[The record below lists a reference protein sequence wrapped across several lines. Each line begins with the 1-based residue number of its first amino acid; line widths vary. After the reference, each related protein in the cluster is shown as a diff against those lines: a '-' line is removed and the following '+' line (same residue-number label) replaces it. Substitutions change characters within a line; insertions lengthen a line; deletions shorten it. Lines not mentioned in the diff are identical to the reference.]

1 MKKRNGNVV
10 IPFLFFYLCSNAKDI
25 IMKKQADYIKRIEIK
40 GLWGRKNI
48 SWELKPDVNI
58 LSGVNGG
65 GKSTILNKSV
75 NMLDMLEGGSLS
87 NDRTLGVRFVFSPED
102 ASYIHYDVIRSFD
115 RPLIHGDLME
125 KMADKNVK
133 SELDWQL
140 YQLQRRYLDYQ
151 VNVGNRI
158 IECLTSGNPEKA
170 ASISYPKTKFQDLVD
185 ELFSETGKTIIRKS
199 NEILFEQDGDT
210 LYPYQLSSGEKQM
223 LVILLTVL
231 VQDNRSGVLFMDEP
245 EVSLHVEWQQRLISL
260 IRELNPNVQIVLTT
274 HSPAMIMD
282 GWMDAVTEV
291 SDITE

>member
-1 MKKRNGNVV
+1 
-10 IPFLFFYLCSNAKDI
+10 
-25 IMKKQADYIKRIEIK
+25 MKKQAEYIKRIEIK

-87 NDRTLGVRFVFSPED
+87 NDESLGVRFVFSPED
-102 ASYIHYDVIRSFD
+102 ATYIHYDVIRSFD

-158 IECLTSGNPEKA
+158 IECLTSGHPEEA
-170 ASISYPKTKFQDLVD
+170 TSISLPKTKFQDLID
-185 ELFSETGKTIIRKS
+185 DLFGETGKNIIRKS

-210 LYPYQLSSGEKQM
+210 LYPYQLSSGEKQL

-231 VQDNRSGVLFMDEP
+231 VQDNHSGVLFMDEP

-260 IRELNPNVQIVLTT
+260 IRELNPNVQIILTT

-291 SDITE
+291 SDITTL

>member
-1 MKKRNGNVV
+1 
-10 IPFLFFYLCSNAKDI
+10 
-25 IMKKQADYIKRIEIK
+25 MKKQADYIKCIEIK

-87 NDRTLGVRFVFSPED
+87 NDKTLGVRFVFSPED
-102 ASYIHYDVIRSFD
+102 ATFIHYDVIRSFD

-158 IECLTSGNPEKA
+158 IECLTSGNPEEA
-170 ASISYPKTKFQDLVD
+170 ASISYPKTRFQDLVD
-185 ELFSETGKTIIRKS
+185 ELFGETGKVIIRKS

-231 VQDNRSGVLFMDEP
+231 VQDNRNGVLFMDEP

-282 GWMDAVTEV
+282 GWLDAVTEV

>member
-1 MKKRNGNVV
+1 MLS
-10 IPFLFFYLCSNAKDI
+10 FLFYFLIFVPTQKVI
-25 IMKKQADYIKRIEIK
+25 TMKKQAEYIKRIEIK

-48 SWELKPDVNI
+48 SWDLKSDVNI

-87 NDRTLGVRFVFSPED
+87 NDESLGVRFVFSPED
-102 ASYIHYDVIRSFD
+102 ATYIHYDVIRSFD

-151 VNVGNRI
+151 VNIGNRI
-158 IECLTSGNPEKA
+158 IECLTSGHPEEA
-170 ASISYPKTKFQDLVD
+170 TNISLPKTKFQDLID
-185 ELFSETGKTIIRKS
+185 ELFGETGKTIIRKS

-210 LYPYQLSSGEKQM
+210 LYPYQLSSGEKQL

-231 VQDNRSGVLFMDEP
+231 VQDNQSGVLFMDEP
-245 EVSLHVEWQQRLISL
+245 EVSLHVEWQQRLIGL
-260 IRELNPNVQIVLTT
+260 IRELNPNVQIILTT

-291 SDITE
+291 SDITTL

>member
-1 MKKRNGNVV
+1 MLS
-10 IPFLFFYLCSNAKDI
+10 FLFYFLIFVPIQKVI
-25 IMKKQADYIKRIEIK
+25 TMKKQAEYIKRIEIK

-48 SWELKPDVNI
+48 SWDLKSDVNI

-87 NDRTLGVRFVFSPED
+87 NDESLGVRFVFSPED
-102 ASYIHYDVIRSFD
+102 ATYIHYDVIRSFD

-151 VNVGNRI
+151 VNIGNRI
-158 IECLTSGNPEKA
+158 IECLTSGHPEEA
-170 ASISYPKTKFQDLVD
+170 TNISLPKTKFQDLID
-185 ELFSETGKTIIRKS
+185 ELFGETGKTIIRKS

-210 LYPYQLSSGEKQM
+210 LYPYQLSSGEKQL

-231 VQDNRSGVLFMDEP
+231 VQDNQSGVLFMDEP
-245 EVSLHVEWQQRLISL
+245 EVSLHVEWQQRLIGL
-260 IRELNPNVQIVLTT
+260 IRELNPNVQIILTT

-291 SDITE
+291 SDITTL

>member
-1 MKKRNGNVV
+1 MLS
-10 IPFLFFYLCSNAKDI
+10 FLFYFLIFVPIQKVI
-25 IMKKQADYIKRIEIK
+25 TMKKQAEYIKRIEIK

-48 SWELKPDVNI
+48 SWDLKPDVNI

-87 NDRTLGVRFVFSPED
+87 NDESLGVRFVFSPED
-102 ASYIHYDVIRSFD
+102 ATYIHYDVIRSFD

-151 VNVGNRI
+151 VNIGNRI
-158 IECLTSGNPEKA
+158 IECLTSGHPEEATK
-170 ASISYPKTKFQDLVD
+170 ISLPKTKFLDLID
-185 ELFSETGKTIIRKS
+185 DLYGETGKTIIRKS

-210 LYPYQLSSGEKQM
+210 LYPYQLSSGEKQL

-231 VQDNRSGVLFMDEP
+231 VQDNQSGVLFMDEP
-245 EVSLHVEWQQRLISL
+245 EVSLHVEWQQRLIGL
-260 IRELNPNVQIVLTT
+260 IRELNPNVQIILTT

-291 SDITE
+291 SDITTL

>member
-1 MKKRNGNVV
+1 MLS
-10 IPFLFFYLCSNAKDI
+10 FLFYFLIFVPIQKVI
-25 IMKKQADYIKRIEIK
+25 TMKKQAEYIKRIEIK

-48 SWELKPDVNI
+48 SWDLKPDVNI

-87 NDRTLGVRFVFSPED
+87 NDESLGVRFVFSPED
-102 ASYIHYDVIRSFD
+102 ATYIHYDVIRSFD

-125 KMADKNVK
+125 KMAVKNVK

-151 VNVGNRI
+151 VNIGNRI
-158 IECLTSGNPEKA
+158 IECLTSGHPEEA
-170 ASISYPKTKFQDLVD
+170 TNISLPKTKFQDLID
-185 ELFSETGKTIIRKS
+185 ELFGETGKTIIRKS

-210 LYPYQLSSGEKQM
+210 LYPYQLSSGEKQL

-231 VQDNRSGVLFMDEP
+231 VQDNQSGVLFMDEP
-245 EVSLHVEWQQRLISL
+245 EVSLHVEWQQRLIGL
-260 IRELNPNVQIVLTT
+260 IRELNPNVQIILTT

-291 SDITE
+291 SDITTL

>member
-1 MKKRNGNVV
+1 
-10 IPFLFFYLCSNAKDI
+10 
-25 IMKKQADYIKRIEIK
+25 MKKQAEYIKRIEIK

-48 SWELKPDVNI
+48 SWDLKPDVNI

-87 NDRTLGVRFVFSPED
+87 NDESLGVRFVFFPED
-102 ASYIHYDVIRSFD
+102 ATHIHYDVIRSFD

-151 VNVGNRI
+151 VNIGNRI
-158 IECLTSGNPEKA
+158 IECLTSGDPEGQQKA
-170 ASISYPKTKFQDLVD
+170 AALSYPKTQFQNLVD
-185 ELFSETGKTIIRKS
+185 ELFGETGKTIVRKS
-199 NEILFEQDGDT
+199 NEIRFEQDGDL
-210 LYPYQLSSGEKQM
+210 LYPYQLSAGEKQM

-231 VQDNRSGVLFMDEP
+231 VQDNRTGVMFMDEP

-260 IRELNPNVQIVLTT
+260 IRQLNPHVQIILTT

-291 SDITE
+291 TDITDIVE